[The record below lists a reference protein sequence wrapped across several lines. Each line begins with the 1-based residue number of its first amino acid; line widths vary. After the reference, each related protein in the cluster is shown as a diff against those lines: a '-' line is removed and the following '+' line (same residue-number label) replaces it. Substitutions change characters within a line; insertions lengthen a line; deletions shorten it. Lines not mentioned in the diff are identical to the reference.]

1 MYLAQS
7 VNLFIMNN
15 GSNSSFALRI
25 LMQRMAEEGS
35 SEGGA
40 TNIASDSSIFDVE
53 GPNNITLEGVLNE
66 INIPKPITAGETKA
80 IMEGGIKPEI
90 PFLNVLLGKI
100 NAGKLLISI
109 DFLAEARKIQPLDLS
124 KINFSYYS
132 RGR

>member
-7 VNLFIMNN
+7 VNLFIMKEN
-15 GSNSSFALRI
+15 SSSSFALKI

-40 TNIASDSSIFDVE
+40 TPIASGEAVFNAEAI
-53 GPNNITLEGVLNE
+53 LEGVLHE
-66 INIPKPITAGETKA
+66 INIPKPITAGETKE